1 LAGLAADGSGLLG
14 SLRQELSARARAQ
27 ASLRA
32 QLVDAES
39 RLAARVLLE
48 QRTTA
53 VLHEL
58 RSELE
63 TLRDALARERKLR
76 EQAETAAGEL
86 ERERDLRAAAERRL
100 AELERQLQGQ
110 REMSRGAHNAIGEL
124 REALEQL
131 SRPQT
136 EAAPPLTEVAAPLTE
151 AAAPQTEAPAA
162 PSGPPPPTTAP
173 SRALVEPARLN
184 DALTRLRETIT
195 PQDAPAAAAGGGGAA
210 AAPTRSLSLSEVLGR
225 PSLER
230 AFRKLVRDDPEA
242 AGRLLLELLPLQ
254 RVVYPHKIAYD
265 LVLGSGR
272 GEAHPA
278 RSCVCVTVPNGTSSI
293 TVQSAPRPR
302 EEVNF
307 QVVGDPARIA
317 RLLTAGRFRRRFSR
331 RVARVRG
338 RRDGVA
344 ALTALLG
351 TPLDLRDLHRAG
363 VRPDPATAFALV
375 ASMVDPSW
383 TRGERF
389 ALAHEDPQ
397 AASTFLIVRDGGP
410 LQVVRRSPEA
420 KVDTTLACAS
430 DQLLAVLAGDGVPGA
445 AVHGDERPLAV
456 LREWIKLAESA

>member
-1 LAGLAADGSGLLG
+1 
-14 SLRQELSARARAQ
+14 
-27 ASLRA
+27 
-32 QLVDAES
+32 LVDAES

-48 QRTTA
+48 QRTRA

-110 REMSRGAHNAIGEL
+110 REMSRGAHSAIGEL

-136 EAAPPLTEVAAPLTE
+136 EAALPLTEAAAPLTE
-151 AAAPQTEAPAA
+151 AAALHTEAPAA
-162 PSGPPPPTTAP
+162 PSGPPTPTTAP

-195 PQDAPAAAAGGGGAA
+195 PQDAPAAAGGAAAA

-278 RSCVCVTVPNGTSSI
+278 RSCVCVTVPNGTTSI

-317 RLLTAGRFRRRFSR
+317 RLLTAGRFRRRVGR

-338 RRDGVA
+338 RRDGIA

-351 TPLDLRDLHRAG
+351 TPLDLRDLHSAG
-363 VRPDPATAFALV
+363 VRPDPVTAFALV
-375 ASMVDPSW
+375 ASMIDPSW

-410 LQVVRRSPEA
+410 VQVVRRSPEA
-420 KVDTTLACAS
+420 RVDTTLACAG

-445 AVHGDERPLAV
+445 AVRGDERPLAV
-456 LREWIKLAESA
+456 LREWIKLAQSA